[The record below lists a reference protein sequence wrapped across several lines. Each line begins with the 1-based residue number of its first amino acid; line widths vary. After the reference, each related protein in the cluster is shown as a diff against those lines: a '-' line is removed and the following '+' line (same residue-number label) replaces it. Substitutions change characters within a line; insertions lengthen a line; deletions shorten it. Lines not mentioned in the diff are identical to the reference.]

1 MSNHLFSHTGQD
13 RPSQSYRHQADQSKM
28 GYEGDL
34 GPYSDPEAHDGHYRE
49 QDVVD
54 YYHSVNDSAVKSN
67 SYMQFPDWNGGRLP
81 TSLSQTNYNEHSSRP
96 KPRRGSPVYGSRPSP
111 GSLQPSPQLTSIQNR
126 GLQLQSSVQNP
137 SLEIH
142 DNDRGRTIEN
152 DHSDLEE
159 GELSEGP
166 DDDDLFKA
174 QGLDLSLTTE
184 PRQLNTN
191 GEGHQF
197 ILRSDQRG
205 SPYPDQ
211 SKNMASND
219 IYRPVR
225 EGLPQSVPS
234 VIGVTYKAGSRKTQN
249 GLHKTSTHPDKG
261 QSNDVSVQ
269 PTQDRAIHALKELQG
284 HNIGY
289 AQLLAEHL
297 HAEYLRKLY
306 NALGVKINQ
315 HTEASKD
322 FTNFPSHKTRFEPTP
337 SASNVPANGSSL
349 GSAGAAVITSI
360 PTAQSMSDRIPEQ
373 RVDLDQSTALSS
385 NRASQDHSKPSQAQ
399 RTVLEKS
406 GISDK
411 PASQINV
418 GSSVGLTTESP
429 SETLPMSAPST
440 HNSQL
445 AATQILPQ
453 KPTQKAAIE
462 ATTKPPALNAAV
474 KTSDRKDYIAR
485 LLAAKAGKPVPAMST
500 PRPPLDVASNKK
512 PDLFS
517 KHKNQAIEVLEK
529 ETQSSSS
536 NPSQDNC
543 LVLPDAPMKSTAV
556 PNPAA
561 EAKRREQTE
570 LARRKI
576 EELKK
581 RAREATEVRS
591 PISGMPAMSGV
602 ENNLQSSESSMK
614 NPAKPVVR
622 LIPGLQVSQNLPQ
635 HSYFSPHKGSFT
647 IPGLF
652 MSPPQGQPDGSIEP
666 PHVATAQDS
675 SFDSARAN
683 AKPGTALMT
692 DSLSPQSDIVLET
705 SIPSTCKEE
714 PLVKT
719 SLGETGPS
727 KVTINVRKRPT
738 AADFIESLPSKVR
751 KADHRKADNSVIIE
765 VSDDEWGDSGSEDS
779 NMRPRNDG
787 VLEDT
792 LMSRPASKAQT
803 HGSSSPQSDFQVTLE
818 QGNNLRS
825 NAGQSLPKSFKNK
838 DPAGLRSK
846 EEEIE
851 RMNRKIAEMEQRRKA
866 RQSTALKQVSEIL
879 AQPASNLQPSDTV
892 AAAQVASST
901 EQHNSQPA
909 NMIQA
914 EIPKPEIDRDAE
926 PIPLKEVS
934 NEEPSIIPRQTG
946 TLESTGEDSEGAVVA
961 TEEQQHPPQGTDVTS
976 NVRSNDAAV
985 QMIMAQLQS
994 VQKEEADLQ
1003 VQVQRMIDTKRSL
1016 QKELEQLKQQPPSSP
1031 RVPEHLFAE
1040 TAASETA
1047 RECNRQGRSF
1057 SPHTNQD
1064 NQQAPTQPV
1073 ADQGD
1078 EPHRRGSSRVNE
1090 ADTASER
1097 STPPTPIAALRADAP
1112 INQLLIS
1119 NEQAE
1124 DVMDISR
1131 SEDEGLVAEHDSLP
1145 NADRGPLAND
1155 SSDEEPYEPPASF
1168 PNIEEDLLVGTD
1180 SKQPDTRSRETS
1192 EPLNP
1197 RASDVWLSVE
1207 SKPKEGGQP
1216 SVTDAVGAALEPR
1229 RPQSAGHLSESDD
1242 YEPPEPTTPVEAASV
1257 THTAAD
1263 HLSASSSIAPLPDAI
1278 VEAKPTSLDS
1288 HSARVVQTAV
1298 DEPGGA
1304 SDASEKIP
1312 MSSGIDGHARFAP
1325 YESPLQGFHAYRYH
1339 PEFVSKVG
1347 NGYRSLTY
1355 SNAVDV
1361 QKPICPYEIGGRCND
1376 TSCKNQHFREM
1387 NLSDDMIL
1395 VQMGTVPEGLSPEQR
1410 NIFVVGLRRI
1420 IQEIRGRKVKDFK
1433 TVASEIAAYR
1443 ARFLGDE
1450 SKILPL

>member
-1 MSNHLFSHTGQD
+1 
-13 RPSQSYRHQADQSKM
+13 M
-28 GYEGDL
+28 GFEGDL
-34 GPYSDPEAHDGHYRE
+34 RPYSDPEAHGDGYRE
-49 QDVVD
+49 QDVMG

-67 SYMQFPDWNGGRLP
+67 SYVQFPDWSGGRLP
-81 TSLSQTNYNEHSSRP
+81 TSLGQTDYNEHSSRP

-111 GSLQPSPQLTSIQNR
+111 GSLQPSPQLTSNQNR

-137 SLEIH
+137 TLQIH
-142 DNDRGRTIEN
+142 DNGRGRAIEN

-174 QGLDLSLTTE
+174 QGLDMSLARQ
-184 PRQLNTN
+184 PPQLNTN
-191 GEGHQF
+191 GEGDQF
-197 ILRSDQRG
+197 ILRSGQRG

-211 SKNMASND
+211 PKDKASND
-219 IYRPVR
+219 NYRPVP

-234 VIGVTYKAGSRKTQN
+234 VKGIIYKAGARTTQN
-249 GLHKTSTHPDKG
+249 GLHKTSTRPDKG
-261 QSNDVSVQ
+261 QSDDVSIQ
-269 PTQDRAIHALKELQG
+269 PSQDRAIHALKELQA

-306 NALGVKINQ
+306 NALSIKINQ
-315 HTEASKD
+315 DPEASKD
-322 FTNFPSHKTRFEPTP
+322 FAEFPSHKTRIEPRP
-337 SASNVPANGSSL
+337 SASNVPANGPSL
-349 GSAGAAVITSI
+349 GSAGAAVLTSI
-360 PTAQSMSDRIPEQ
+360 PTRQSMSDRVQE
-373 RVDLDQSTALSS
+373 REVDLAQSTNVAS
-385 NRASQDHSKPSQAQ
+385 NRAPQDQPKPSQAQ
-399 RTVLEKS
+399 RTALEES
-406 GISDK
+406 GISDE
-411 PASQINV
+411 PASQATV
-418 GSSVGLTTESP
+418 KHPVGLATASP
-429 SETLPMSAPST
+429 SEKLPLSAPST

-462 ATTKPPALNAAV
+462 ATIKPPALNAAV

-485 LLAAKAGKPVPAMST
+485 LLAAKAGKPVPVMST
-500 PRPPLDVASNKK
+500 PKPPLDVASNKK
-512 PDLFS
+512 PDLSS
-517 KHKNQAIEVLEK
+517 KHKNQGIEVLEK
-529 ETQSSSS
+529 ETQSSLS
-536 NPSQDNC
+536 NPSQDKR
-543 LVLPDAPMKSTAV
+543 LVLPDAPTKTTGV
-556 PNPAA
+556 PNAAA

-581 RAREATEVRS
+581 RVKESTEVRS
-591 PISGMPAMSGV
+591 PISGMPTMSGV
-602 ENNLQSSESSMK
+602 ENTMQSSESSMK

-622 LIPGLQVSQNLPQ
+622 LIPGLQLSQSLPQ

-652 MSPPQGQPDGSIEP
+652 MSPSQGQPDGSIEL
-666 PHVATAQDS
+666 PHVATAQDP

-683 AKPGTALMT
+683 EKPSTALTT
-692 DSLSPQSDIVLET
+692 DSPSPQSDFVLET
-705 SIPSTCKEE
+705 SISSTRKEE
-714 PLVKT
+714 SLVKT

-751 KADHRKADNSVIIE
+751 KVDHRKADNSVIIE
-765 VSDDEWGDSGSEDS
+765 VSEDEGGDSGSEDS
-779 NMRPRNDG
+779 DMQSRDDG
-787 VLEDT
+787 VLKPMKLEDT

-803 HGSSSPQSDFQVTLE
+803 RGSSSPQSDFHMTLE

-825 NAGQSLPKSFKNK
+825 NVGQSLQKPLKNK

-866 RQSTALKQVSEIL
+866 RQSTTLKQVSEIL

-892 AAAQVASST
+892 AAAQVAPST
-901 EQHNSQPA
+901 EQHNGKPA
-909 NMIQA
+909 SLIQA

-926 PIPLKEVS
+926 PVALKEVS
-934 NEEPSIIPRQTG
+934 NNEPSIIPGRIG
-946 TLESTGEDSEGAVVA
+946 TLESTGEGFERAVVA
-961 TEEQQHPPQGTDVTS
+961 TEEQQHPPQGTDMTS
-976 NVRSNDAAV
+976 NVRSTDAAV
-985 QMIMAQLQS
+985 QMIMAKLQS
-994 VQKEEADLQ
+994 IQKEEADLQ
-1003 VQVQRMIDTKRSL
+1003 AQVQRMINTRRSL
-1016 QKELEQLKQQPPSSP
+1016 QKELEQLKQEPPSSP
-1031 RVPEHLFAE
+1031 RVPEQMFAE

-1047 RECNRQGRSF
+1047 RECNRQGTGL
-1057 SPHTNQD
+1057 SPHPNQED
-1064 NQQAPTQPV
+1064 QQAPTQPA
-1073 ADQGD
+1073 ADQAD
-1078 EPHRRGSSRVNE
+1078 EPHRRGSPTVSQ

-1097 STPPTPIAALRADAP
+1097 STPPTPAAALLADAP

-1119 NEQAE
+1119 NEHAE
-1124 DVMDISR
+1124 DVMDISG
-1131 SEDEGLVAEHDSLP
+1131 SEDEGLVPENDSP
-1145 NADRGPLAND
+1145 PSADRGPFAND

-1168 PNIEEDLLVGTD
+1168 QNIEEDLLVGTD

-1192 EPLNP
+1192 GPLNP
-1197 RASDVWLSVE
+1197 KASDVWPSVE
-1207 SKPKEGGQP
+1207 SKPREEGQA

-1242 YEPPEPTTPVEAASV
+1242 YEPPEPTTPVEAASI

-1263 HLSASSSIAPLPDAI
+1263 RLSASSSIAPLTDAI
-1278 VEAKPTSLDS
+1278 VEAKPTSSDS
-1288 HSARVVQTAV
+1288 QSARVVQAAV
-1298 DEPGGA
+1298 DETAAA
-1304 SDASEKIP
+1304 SDESEKIP
-1312 MSSGIDGHARFAP
+1312 TSSDLDGHAHFAP

-1376 TSCKNQHFREM
+1376 ASCKNQHFREM

-1410 NIFVVGLRRI
+1410 NVFVVGLRQI